1 MNFVFPLLITC
12 YLSACL
18 LSLCSTFFLWLAV
31 LSVSPLPY
39 FSLHVSVHSTFLLS
53 FPASH
58 LPLCLGLAGRL
69 LRTVMG
75 MHTDVCRVYVCVQ
88 EERAADSWAKAK
100 TYTPL
105 RKADSEE
112 EREID

>member
-1 MNFVFPLLITC
+1 
-12 YLSACL
+12 
-18 LSLCSTFFLWLAV
+18 
-31 LSVSPLPY
+31 
-39 FSLHVSVHSTFLLS
+39 
-53 FPASH
+53 
-58 LPLCLGLAGRL
+58 
-69 LRTVMG
+69 MG